1 MAEKAI
7 RRGKS
12 NGSGASPKAA
22 KQRRAKAVGP
32 GHNGGPNGSNV
43 SDELYRR
50 YLDKIAVAE
59 AAYDRAHERAKSLK
73 GELRSVYSA
82 AKDDG
87 LNIDA
92 VKEARAKHKL
102 DHTTVAQDFK
112 DVGRVLRIMKSPL
125 ATQLSLF
132 DTPQW
137 SPETEAKMAG
147 TLAGR
152 NAEPVDN
159 NPHTPGTP
167 EFNSWR
173 AGWDDG
179 QQENRQSLRE

>member
-1 MAEKAI
+1 MAEKAT
-7 RRGKS
+7 RRGKA
-12 NGSGASPKAA
+12 NGSGTKAG
-22 KQRRAKAVGP
+22 KQRQRAAGP
-32 GHNGGPNGSNV
+32 GHNGGPDGSNV
-43 SDELYRR
+43 SDEIYSR
-50 YLDKIAVAE
+50 YLGKIETAE
-59 AAYDRAHERAKSLK
+59 AAYDRAAERAKSLK

-87 LNIDA
+87 VNIDA

-112 DVGRVLRIMKSPL
+112 DVGRVLRLMKSPL

-132 DTPQW
+132 DAPQW
-137 SPETEAKMAG
+137 PPEVEAKLAG
-147 TLAGR
+147 TMAGR

-159 NPHTPGTP
+159 NPHNPGTA

-179 QQENRQSLRE
+179 QGENRESLRD

>member
-1 MAEKAI
+1 MAEKAT

-12 NGSGASPKAA
+12 NGSGASPKG
-22 KQRRAKAVGP
+22 KRRAAAGP

-50 YLDKIAVAE
+50 YLDKINTAE

-73 GELRSVYSA
+73 GELRSIYSA

-132 DTPQW
+132 DAPQW
-137 SPETEAKMAG
+137 PPEVEAKIAG
-147 TLAGR
+147 TMAGR

-159 NPHTPGTP
+159 NPHNPGTA

-179 QQENRQSLRE
+179 QQENREKLRD